1 MTSELYWAHRC
12 YDRAY
17 EQIEVLTDKLEEL
30 TTRYASSDR
39 PFRRQIA
46 IRKRTMRALIF
57 VYYNYLRLKKSHILD
72 LRFKIY
78 GEDPFSYDSFQGG
91 FFEEEDE
98 LEDHLEE
105 VEDYDDVND
114 DFDESD
120 YGETDDDDDSRTNYG
135 LVPCTKRPFFFAF
148 TVKTITIFRLS

>member
-57 VYYNYLRLKKSHILD
+57 VYYNCLRLKKVIFWICASKYTE
-72 LRFKIY
+72 KIRLATTASR
-78 GEDPFSYDSFQGG
+78 EG

-105 VEDYDDVND
+105 EEEDYVYDYD

-120 YGETDDDDDSRTNYG
+120 YGETDDDDDSRTN
-135 LVPCTKRPFFFAF
+135 
-148 TVKTITIFRLS
+148 

>member
-17 EQIEVLTDKLEEL
+17 EQIEVLTDKLGEL
-30 TTRYASSDR
+30 TTRYASSGR

-105 VEDYDDVND
+105 EEEDYDDVYDYD

-120 YGETDDDDDSRTNYG
+120 YGETDDDDSRTN
-135 LVPCTKRPFFFAF
+135 
-148 TVKTITIFRLS
+148 

>member
-1 MTSELYWAHRC
+1 MTSELYCAHRC

-57 VYYNYLRLKKSHILD
+57 VYYNYLRLKKVIFWICASKYTE
-72 LRFKIY
+72 KIRSATTASR
-78 GEDPFSYDSFQGG
+78 EG
-91 FFEEEDE
+91 FFEEEDG

-105 VEDYDDVND
+105 EEEEDYDDVYDYDN
-114 DFDESD
+114 FDESD
-120 YGETDDDDDSRTNYG
+120 YGETDDDDDSLTN
-135 LVPCTKRPFFFAF
+135 
-148 TVKTITIFRLS
+148 

>member
-57 VYYNYLRLKKSHILD
+57 VYYNYLRLKKVIFWICASKYTEKTRLATTAS
-72 LRFKIY
+72 R
-78 GEDPFSYDSFQGG
+78 EG

-98 LEDHLEE
+98 LEDHSEE
-105 VEDYDDVND
+105 E
-114 DFDESD
+114 E
-120 YGETDDDDDSRTNYG
+120 ETTTTFTIMTTSMNRTMEKQTTTHG
-135 LVPCTKRPFFFAF
+135 QIR
-148 TVKTITIFRLS
+148 I